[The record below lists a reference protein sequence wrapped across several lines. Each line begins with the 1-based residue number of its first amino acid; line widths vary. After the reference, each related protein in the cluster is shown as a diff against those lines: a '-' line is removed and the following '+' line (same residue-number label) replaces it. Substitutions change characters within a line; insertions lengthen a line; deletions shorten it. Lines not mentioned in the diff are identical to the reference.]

1 MTIKQRLHRAEFL
14 TNWFLEV
21 FKSRKAPFPRRYF
34 KGIARQMEELLA
46 SGGQYATKY
55 KKK

>member
-14 TNWFLEV
+14 S
-21 FKSRKAPFPRRYF
+21 KGRKAPFPRRSF
-34 KGIARQMEELLA
+34 RGIANHMESLLA
-46 SGGQYATKY
+46 SGGQYKVKY